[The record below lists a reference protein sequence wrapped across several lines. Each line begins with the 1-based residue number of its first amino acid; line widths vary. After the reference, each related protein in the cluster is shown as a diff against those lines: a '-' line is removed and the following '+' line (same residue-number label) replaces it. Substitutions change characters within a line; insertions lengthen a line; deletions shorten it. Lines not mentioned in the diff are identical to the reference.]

1 MVSFM
6 KISNFNFKNKNYS
19 GFIKYVFAVIALHII
34 GLALLITGISHY
46 PQILGMAILSYTL
59 GLSHAFDADHIT
71 AIDNTVRKLI
81 QERENPKGVGFLF
94 SFGHSTVVIIMA
106 ILTICAVRWTQN
118 TLPQLQKYGGVI
130 SLTISGGFLIII
142 GLVNLF
148 MWKDIFKTFLSL
160 KRGTYKEETIDYEN
174 SKGVINRLTG
184 VVYKSISKGW
194 HVYILGFM
202 FGLGFD
208 TATQVSLLATSAT
221 AASNDIPISATLS
234 FPILFASGMSVM
246 DTADGFFMCTAYE
259 WVFSTPLRKI
269 YYNLA
274 VTGLSV
280 IAALLIGFI
289 EIIQMIT
296 PVFGL
301 NNAFTNLINNLN
313 FNTAGY
319 ILVGLFVV
327 VWGISYTGWK
337 FLNIGDK

>member
-1 MVSFM
+1 MEIINSSRV
-6 KISNFNFKNKNYS
+6 NKKYS
-19 GFIKYVFAVIALHII
+19 GFIRYILAVAALHIV
-34 GLALLITGISHY
+34 GVALLLTGVQRY

-71 AIDNTVRKLI
+71 AIDNTVRKLV

-106 ILTICAVRWTQN
+106 ILTVCAVKWTEN
-118 TLPQLQKYGGVI
+118 SLPQFQKYGGTI
-130 SLTISGGFLIII
+130 SLMVSGGFLIII

-160 KRGTYKEETIDYEN
+160 RRGNYKEEAIDYEN
-174 SKGVINRLTG
+174 SKGIINKLTG
-184 VVYKSISKGW
+184 IVYKSISKGR
-194 HVYILGFM
+194 HVYILGLL

-221 AASNDIPISATLS
+221 AASHSIPLLATLS
-234 FPILFASGMSVM
+234 FPILFTAGMSLM

-269 YYNLA
+269 YYNLTI
-274 VTGLSV
+274 TGLSV
-280 IAALLIGFI
+280 IAALFIGSI
-289 EIIQMIT
+289 EIIHMIT
-296 PVFGL
+296 PILGL
-301 NNAFTNLINNLN
+301 NNAFINWISDLN

-319 ILVGLFVV
+319 ILAGLFVV
-327 VWGISYTGWK
+327 VWGISYVGWK
-337 FLNIGDK
+337 FFHIGDK